1 VLVLDTLA
9 GLFIG
14 ITVSLILLLYRTSRP
29 HVALLARGNDPGV
42 WLDVERHPDLTPDRP
57 WSY

>member
-29 HVALLARGNDPGV
+29 HVVAT
-42 WLDVERHPDLTPDRP
+42 TPEFG
-57 WSY
+57 